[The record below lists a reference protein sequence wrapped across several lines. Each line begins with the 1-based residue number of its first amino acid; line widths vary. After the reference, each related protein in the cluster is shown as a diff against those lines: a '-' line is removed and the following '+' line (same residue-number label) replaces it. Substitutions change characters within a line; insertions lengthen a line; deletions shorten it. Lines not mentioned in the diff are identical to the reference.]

1 MTTLTDPLDGS
12 APTWLTT
19 DTPIYDALVD
29 ETHGG
34 PPTMPLTLVQVRDDM
49 AVSA

>member
-12 APTWLTT
+12 APTWRTI
-19 DTPIYDALVD
+19 DTPIFDALLD
-29 ETHGG
+29 ETLAG
-34 PPTMPLTLVQVRDDM
+34 PPTMPLTLVPGLDL